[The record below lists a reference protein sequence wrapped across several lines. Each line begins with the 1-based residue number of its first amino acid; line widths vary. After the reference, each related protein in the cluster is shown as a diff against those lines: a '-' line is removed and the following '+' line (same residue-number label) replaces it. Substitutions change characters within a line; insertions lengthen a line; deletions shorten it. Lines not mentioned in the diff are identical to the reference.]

1 MTHRTGQNIIE
12 RILILLL
19 VVIIIVAIVMILS
32 SQASELYV
40 WIKGMFG

>member
-1 MTHRTGQNIIE
+1 MPTGQSVIE

-19 VVIIIVAIVMILS
+19 VVIIIIAIVMILN

-40 WIKGMFG
+40 WIKEAFS

>member
-1 MTHRTGQNIIE
+1 MPGQNIIE

-19 VVIIIVAIVMILS
+19 VVIIIIAIVMILS

-40 WIKGMFG
+40 WIKEMVD

>member
-1 MTHRTGQNIIE
+1 MPGQSIVE

-32 SQASELYV
+32 SQVSELYV
-40 WIKGMFG
+40 WIKEALS